1 MILAAGEGKRF
12 SASGGIGYKQLV
24 PVSGTPLIKRIVQQI
39 YETKLFNKV
48 VIVLGQNEECNM
60 AIIDELHDFKVEYV
74 TNEFSRIDNNL
85 LSFQVATKNLH
96 SAIVLI
102 EADCIFDTEDLIGMA
117 VDLREDEIRWA
128 EIGSVDAYDQ
138 GGLIELDEKGNC
150 IAISVL
156 VATDF
161 AKFKSEGR
169 LGKKMFGL
177 TAFGKRSLE
186 RYRELI
192 DEIDVTYGKYFH
204 CVASDWPN
212 EFQFSTYHVNDNCI
226 SFNTVTELYT

>member
-39 YETKLFNKV
+39 YEAKLFNKV

-85 LSFQVATKNLH
+85 LFQVATRNLH

-150 IAISVL
+150 MPFVL

-186 RYRELI
+186 GIE
-192 DEIDVTYGKYFH
+192 
-204 CVASDWPN
+204 N
-212 EFQFSTYHVNDNCI
+212 
-226 SFNTVTELYT
+226 